1 MQVNFILVHKPW
13 ILCKPTTSLQKPLK
27 SKPPPKYLRRCL
39 PRVSYRMV
47 TVQPTPNKIP
57 VADYLQKS
65 QETPTSLTR
74 YLLEVARQNKDMG
87 DMVGLI
93 NGIQFACKKIAS
105 LVGKAGVTDLM
116 GLYQQGVFNV
126 HGEEQKKLDVLSNE
140 VLKNALKYSGK
151 MAVIASEE
159 EDVPIMIEE
168 SYTGN
173 YVVVFDP
180 LDGSSNLD
188 AGLPTGTIFGVF
200 QQQFSCLV
208 HDYEESINS
217 MELACLQNTL
227 QPGRRLIAAG
237 YCIYSSSTMLVLSL
251 GNGLHCFTLD
261 TEVGEFVLT
270 RANIQIP
277 QRGNIYSFNDSNF
290 YQWDKGVQDYIER
303 LRKGTNQSRSRYS
316 ARYVGSLVAD
326 VHRTILYGGIF
337 GYPADKKN
345 TCGKLRLVYE
355 CAPMAY
361 LVEQAG
367 GKATTG
373 MENILDLT
381 PKSIHERQPLILG
394 SPEDVEEFLQVYGMS
409 RVDRET
415 MQVDNLSCL

>member
-1 MQVNFILVHKPW
+1 MDDKTLRFSSLDHMKDVQVYFIQVW
-13 ILCKPTTSLQKPLK
+13 ISIKPTISLQ
-27 SKPPPKYLRRCL
+27 R
-39 PRVSYRMV
+39 RVSRNNHCKRYLPYKMIA
-47 TVQPTPNKIP
+47 VQPQPKKTP
-57 VADYLQKS
+57 VAEYLQTS
-65 QETPTSLTR
+65 QDTPTSLTR
-74 YLLEVARQNKDMG
+74 YLLEVAKQNKDMG
-87 DMVGLI
+87 DMVALI

-116 GLYQQGVFNV
+116 GIYQQGIVNV

-159 EDVPIMIEE
+159 EDVPIMVEE
-168 SYTGN
+168 SYSGN

-200 QQQFSCLV
+200 QQQFSCLI
-208 HDYEESINS
+208 HDYEESIDN

-277 QRGNIYSFNDSNF
+277 QRG
-290 YQWDKGVQDYIER
+290 VQDYIER
-303 LRKGTNQSRSRYS
+303 LKKGNNQTNCRYS
-316 ARYVGSLVAD
+316 ARYVGSMVAD

-345 TCGKLRLVYE
+345 VSGKLRLVYE

-367 GKATTG
+367 
-373 MENILDLT
+373 D
-381 PKSIHERQPLILG
+381 IHERKPLILG
-394 SPEDVEEFLQVYGMS
+394 SPADIEEFLQVYGMS
-409 RVDRET
+409 RVDRED
-415 MQVDNLSCL
+415 MHMWDNLSSL